1 MLYSQNTIFD
11 TKTFKMNVRI
21 PRNEDIRIANSN
33 DIARIMR
40 RILLRQNRLHRKKE
54 YFWSIGLNNSN
65 DIEYIELLTI
75 GSLNQNIIDPVEVFN
90 FAVVKKC
97 KKIILCHNHPSRNL
111 EPSIEDYQL
120 TRTIIDGAK
129 TLKIEVLDH
138 IIISESKEH
147 TSILKSRDF
156 NRGI

>member
-1 MLYSQNTIFD
+1 
-11 TKTFKMNVRI
+11 MNVRI

-90 FAVVKKC
+90 FPVVKNC
-97 KKIILCHNHPSRNL
+97 KKIILCHNHPSGNL
-111 EPSIEDYQL
+111 EPSIEDYHL
-120 TRTIIDGAK
+120 TRTIIDGAR

>member
-1 MLYSQNTIFD
+1 MGPTSLKKTAQKPIQERQQNPSKI
-11 TKTFKMNVRI
+11 V
-21 PRNEDIRIANSN
+21 
-33 DIARIMR
+33 
-40 RILLRQNRLHRKKE
+40 KKE

-97 KKIILCHNHPSRNL
+97 KKIILCHNHPSGNL
-111 EPSIEDYQL
+111 EPSIEDYHL
-120 TRTIIDGAK
+120 TRTIIDGAR